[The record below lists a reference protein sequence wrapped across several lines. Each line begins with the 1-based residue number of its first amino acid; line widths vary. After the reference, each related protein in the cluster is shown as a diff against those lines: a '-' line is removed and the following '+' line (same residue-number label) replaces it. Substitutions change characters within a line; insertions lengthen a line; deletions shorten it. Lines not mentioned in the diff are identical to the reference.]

1 MATKGVFIVTG
12 ATGAI
17 GRAIAR
23 ALALR
28 GERVVMACRN
38 AQKAEPIRRR
48 LIDETG
54 NPDIES
60 MPLDLSSL
68 RSVAAFAE
76 AIRSEKVSVAAL
88 INNAGTMNG
97 SFRLTEDGLEETLG
111 VNYVGP
117 YVLSRLLLPCMESE
131 SRIVNTLSVTYRIG
145 KVDAS
150 TLEPPVRYSRFG
162 AYSRSKLALLLFTL
176 ELARRTG
183 TAGPRVFAADP
194 GVVDTDMITMH
205 RWFDPVADLLFRP
218 LIKSPERGAET
229 AVALAA
235 SDLPDSHPAI
245 YWTGMKPRR
254 IPVSVTNHPYRQA
267 LWEDT
272 ERFAERVGIK
282 LPQPFHI

>member
-1 MATKGVFIVTG
+1 MATKGLFIVTG

-17 GRAIAR
+17 GRAAAR

-38 AQKAEPIRRR
+38 TAKAEPIRRR

-54 NPDIES
+54 NPDIEVL
-60 MPLDLSSL
+60 PLDLASL
-68 RSVAAFAE
+68 HSVAAFAE
-76 AIRSEKVSVAAL
+76 TVRSQGTSVAAL
-88 INNAGTMNG
+88 INNAGTMNA
-97 SFRLTEDGLEETLG
+97 SLRLTEDGLEETIG

-117 YVLSRLLLPCMESE
+117 YVLSRLLLPDMGSE
-131 SRIVNTLSVTYRIG
+131 ARIVNTLSVTYRIG

-150 TLEPPVRYSRFG
+150 ALEPPVRYSRFG

-194 GVVDTDMITMH
+194 GIVDTDMITMH

-235 SDLPDSHPAI
+235 GDLPDRYAAL
-245 YWTGMKPRR
+245 YWAGMKPRR
-254 IPVSVTNHPYRQA
+254 IPVSVTNHPYRQT

-272 ERFAERVGIK
+272 ERLAERAGIK
-282 LPQPFHI
+282 LK